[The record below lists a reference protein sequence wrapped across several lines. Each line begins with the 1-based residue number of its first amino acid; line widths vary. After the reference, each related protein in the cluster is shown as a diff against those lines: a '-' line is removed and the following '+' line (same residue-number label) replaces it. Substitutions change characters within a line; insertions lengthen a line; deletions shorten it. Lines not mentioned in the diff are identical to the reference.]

1 MLEEA
6 RMQTAAYGV
15 YKQGQVLLD
24 EAPLAF
30 DNSPVIVVFL
40 ERKPAEKPKLKDFF
54 TLCGAWEDT
63 RNADA
68 IIADIRDSRIAGD
81 DAQL

>member
-1 MLEEA
+1 
-6 RMQTAAYGV
+6 MQTAAYGV
-15 YKQGQVLLD
+15 YKQGQILLN
-24 EAPLAF
+24 EAPSVF

-40 ERKPAEKPKLKDFF
+40 EQKPAEKPKLRDFF

-68 IIADIRDSRIAGD
+68 IIADIRGSRTARD
-81 DAQL
+81 DVRL